1 MLTLERLGRDF
12 LAAPGL
18 VKIGVVG
25 LALSLF
31 DDLSLHLASGSL
43 FEPISHVHAFTP
55 DEFAAHLAAFV
66 SMVLIVS
73 GVVVDGVRRTRARRA
88 ATARAQEG
96 VA

>member
-1 MLTLERLGRDF
+1 VLALERLGQDF
-12 LAAPGL
+12 RAAPGP
-18 VKIGVVG
+18 VKVGVIA

-31 DDLSLHLASGSL
+31 DDLTLHVASGSL

-55 DEFAAHLAAFV
+55 DEFAAHLAAFA

-73 GVVVDGVRRTRARRA
+73 GVVVDGVRRTRARRTP
-88 ATARAQEG
+88 TARDQEG